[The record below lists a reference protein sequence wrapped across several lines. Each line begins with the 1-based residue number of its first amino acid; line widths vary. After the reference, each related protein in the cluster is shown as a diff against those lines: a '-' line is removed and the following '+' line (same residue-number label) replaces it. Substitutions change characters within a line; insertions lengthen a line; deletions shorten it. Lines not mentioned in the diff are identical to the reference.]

1 MPNQTLT
8 DSQADAKAWFAA
20 SQWSAFKGEMRVNQ
34 LRLAAIVVF
43 YLTHLFHYMGLDQFL
58 GLPAVNSIIPENQAV
73 PFHQAVTAMA
83 VAWLC
88 VVAAVRTCLSVPYF
102 PAALP
107 YISTTMDTLLLSIL
121 LYATR
126 GPASAMVGVY
136 FLIIAMAGLRFK
148 VRLVWCAVAA
158 SALGYRGLFMTPWI
172 GPPILKFQSYPY
184 YQRSL
189 LVLCLVVMGLV
200 QSGII
205 MQVRAMANDY
215 KKFLAEL
222 ASSGPHPESAD

>member
-1 MPNQTLT
+1 MANQIQSNAG
-8 DSQADAKAWFAA
+8 DDAKAWFAA
-20 SQWSAFKGEMRVNQ
+20 SQWSAFKGEIRVNQ
-34 LRLAAIVVF
+34 LRLAAITGF
-43 YLTHLFHYMGLDQFL
+43 YLTHLFHYFGLDQML
-58 GLPAVNSIIPENQAV
+58 GLPAVNSIIPENQAL

-102 PAALP
+102 PTALP
-107 YISTTMDTLLLSIL
+107 YIATTMDALLLSIL

-172 GPPILKFQSYPY
+172 GPPVLKFQSYPY

-189 LVLCLVVMGLV
+189 AVLCMVVMGLI

-215 KKFLAEL
+215 KKFLGEL
-222 ASSGPHPESAD
+222 AATEPHPESAD

>member
-126 GPASAMVGVY
+126 GPASARTRTARVE
-136 FLIIAMAGLRFK
+136 
-148 VRLVWCAVAA
+148 
-158 SALGYRGLFMTPWI
+158 
-172 GPPILKFQSYPY
+172 
-184 YQRSL
+184 
-189 LVLCLVVMGLV
+189 LCIYNCV
-200 QSGII
+200 QSA
-205 MQVRAMANDY
+205 RARRR
-215 KKFLAEL
+215 L
-222 ASSGPHPESAD
+222 ASRESHRRVSKQAAARQPPRVAEPPAERGEDVRRSARAFGHGAAPRRR